1 MCLFF
6 FFDEKIKQAH
16 PQKNRKSLMRAL
28 IFKSATLQHSVLTI
42 LVILSL
48 LQLTACSTVPPAPD
62 LAKLYNQSAK
72 YHQPDRN
79 PIIVIPGILG
89 SKLTYSPKG
98 TIAWGAFESGAA
110 NPSDPDG
117 ARIIA
122 LPIGNQDSLK
132 EMYDDV
138 EPTGVLDQLHLT
150 LAGISLRIQA
160 YAGILSTLGAGGYQ
174 DQALGTSGAVDYG
187 DDHFTCFQFAY
198 DWRRDNVENA
208 RLLHQFIEE
217 KREYVH
223 LQYKQRFGIDKKNI
237 KFDIA
242 AHSMGGLITRYFLM
256 YGKQD
261 LPQDG
266 SLPILTWSGSRLV
279 ERVILIGTPNS
290 GSASTFLNLIEG
302 DQLAPLLPYYPPALL
317 GTFPSVYQLL
327 PRPRHNAVIWDNQQT
342 QPVDFFNPA
351 LWQKMGW
358 GLLSTDQEPILK
370 ILMPTIKEAA
380 ERKRL
385 AQNYLKLVLTRANQF
400 QQALDR
406 PAKTPNGLDI
416 FLVAG
421 DATET
426 TRTISV
432 NSKLGSYQ
440 VIKTGFGDNTV
451 LRSSALADER
461 MTGDWKPRIQSPIDF
476 KTILFLPYDHLEL
489 TRNKIFRDNVLF
501 WLLEDA
507 R

>member
-1 MCLFF
+1 MRVIFF
-6 FFDEKIKQAH
+6 ETGILKRNIL
-16 PQKNRKSLMRAL
+16 R
-28 IFKSATLQHSVLTI
+28 I
-42 LVILSL
+42 LVINSL
-48 LQLTACSTVPPAPD
+48 LHLTACSGLQQGPD
-62 LAKLYNQSAK
+62 LAKLYNKSAS
-72 YHQPDRN
+72 YHKPDRN

-89 SKLTYSPKG
+89 SKLTYTPKG
-98 TIAWGAFESGAA
+98 SIAWGAFESGAA
-110 NPSDPDG
+110 DPSDPEG

-122 LPIGNQDSLK
+122 LPIGDQNSLNLMHDQVK
-132 EMYDDV
+132 
-138 EPTGVLDQLHLT
+138 PSGVLDQLHLT
-150 LAGISLRIQA
+150 MAGISLHIQA

-174 DQALGTSGAVDYG
+174 DQALGTSGAIDYG

-208 RLLHQFIEE
+208 RLLHEFIQE
-217 KREYVH
+217 KREYVR
-223 LQYKQRFGIDKKNI
+223 LQYKQRFGIDKHDI

-256 YGKQD
+256 YGDQD

-266 SLPILTWSGSRLV
+266 SLPELTWNGSEFV

-327 PRPRHNAVIWDNQQT
+327 PRSRHNTVVWDGDKT
-342 QPVDFFNPA
+342 QSVDILNPA
-351 LWQKMGW
+351 LWQTMGW
-358 GLLSTDQEPILK
+358 GLLSSDQEPVLK
-370 ILMPTIKEAA
+370 VLMPDIKEAS
-380 ERKRL
+380 ERKQL
-385 AQNYLKLVLTRANQF
+385 AQHYLKLVLERAKQF

-406 PAKTPNGLDI
+406 PAKTPDGLSL
-416 FLVAG
+416 FLVGG
-421 DATET
+421 DAAET
-426 TRTISV
+426 IRTISM
-432 NSKLGSYQ
+432 NSKHGTYEILE
-440 VIKTGFGDNTV
+440 TGFGDNTV

-461 MTGDWKPRIQSPIDF
+461 MTGDWKPRVQSPIDF
-476 KTILFLPYDHLEL
+476 KTIFFLPYDHLEL
-489 TRNKIFRDNVLF
+489 TRNSVFRDNVLF

>member
-1 MCLFF
+1 MSVTLF
-6 FFDEKIKQAH
+6 ELNILQ
-16 PQKNRKSLMRAL
+16 RA
-28 IFKSATLQHSVLTI
+28 ILQI
-42 LVILSL
+42 LVVIYL
-48 LQLTACSTVPPAPD
+48 LHLTACSGLPQGPD
-62 LAKLYNQSAK
+62 LSKLYNKSAS

-89 SKLTYSPKG
+89 SKLTYIPKG

-110 NPSDPDG
+110 DPSDPDG

-122 LPIGNQDSLK
+122 LPIGKQGTLNQMHD
-132 EMYDDV
+132 EV
-138 EPTGVLDQLHLT
+138 EPTGVLDQLNLT
-150 LAGISLRIQA
+150 LAGISLHIQA
-160 YAGILSTLGAGGYQ
+160 YAGILNTLGVGGYQ

-208 RLLHQFIEE
+208 RLLHAFIQE
-217 KREYVH
+217 KREYVR
-223 LQYKQRFGIDKKNI
+223 LQYLERYGIDKKDI

-256 YGKQD
+256 YGTQD

-266 SLPILTWSGSRLV
+266 TLPELTWSGSELV
-279 ERVILIGTPNS
+279 ERVILVGAPNS
-290 GSASTFLNLIEG
+290 GSASTFLDLIEG

-327 PRPRHNAVIWDNQQT
+327 PRPRHQAVVWDGDKT
-342 QPVDFFNPA
+342 KTVDFFNPT
-351 LWQKMGW
+351 LWEEMGW
-358 GLLSTDQEPILK
+358 GLLSTDQQPVLK
-370 ILMPTIKEAA
+370 VLMPDIKDAS
-380 ERKRL
+380 ERKKQARH
-385 AQNYLKLVLTRANQF
+385 YLQLVLARAKQF

-406 PAKTPNGLDI
+406 PAKTPGGLSL
-416 FLVAG
+416 FLVGG

-426 TRTISV
+426 TRTISI
-432 NSKLGSYQ
+432 NSKDGDYEILE
-440 VIKTGFGDNTV
+440 TGFGDNAV

-461 MTGDWKPRIQSPIDF
+461 MTGDWKPRIQTPIDF
-476 KTILFLPYDHLEL
+476 KTIFFLPYDHLEL
-489 TRNKIFRDNVLF
+489 TRNSVFRDNVLF